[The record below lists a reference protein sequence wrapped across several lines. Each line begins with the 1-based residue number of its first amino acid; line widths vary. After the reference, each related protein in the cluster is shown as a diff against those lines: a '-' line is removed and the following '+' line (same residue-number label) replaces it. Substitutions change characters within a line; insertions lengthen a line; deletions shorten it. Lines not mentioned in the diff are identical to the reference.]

1 MHMSRGS
8 GRFLGFLLYVPDL
21 LEGRVTGLLW
31 SDFAATILL
40 FPPRPFVRGLGW
52 RIKESKLYLPLP
64 PTQSRLSGFYALET
78 FYI

>member
-21 LEGRVTGLLW
+21 LEGRVTVLLW

-40 FPPRPFVRGLGW
+40 FPPRPVVRGLGW

-64 PTQSRLSGFYALET
+64 PTRMKAIGVLPP
-78 FYI
+78 